1 MFLSSSAISRYY
13 YKESYF
19 RDVRIF
25 CTAVYCNAFNLL
37 GYLTNS
43 DASILVY
50 NFLPERTGF
59 NMYAEYTRPQLTF
72 LALVPLFYLSTIKTL
87 NNLIDKD
94 FKMKVLRYMLRLHK
108 TRILRLLVWPVKHWA
123 LGISKPKVVPVKMGM
138 VSRL

>member
-1 MFLSSSAISRYY
+1 
-13 YKESYF
+13 
-19 RDVRIF
+19 
-25 CTAVYCNAFNLL
+25 
-37 GYLTNS
+37 
-43 DASILVY
+43 
-50 NFLPERTGF
+50 
-59 NMYAEYTRPQLTF
+59 MYAEYTRPQLTF

-123 LGISKPKVVPVKMGM
+123 LGISKPKVVPIKMGM